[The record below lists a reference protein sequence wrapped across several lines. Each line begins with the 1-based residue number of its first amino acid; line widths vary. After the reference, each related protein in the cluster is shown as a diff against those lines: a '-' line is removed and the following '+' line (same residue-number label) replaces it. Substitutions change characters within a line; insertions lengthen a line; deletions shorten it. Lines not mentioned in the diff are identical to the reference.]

1 MPMKYVFTLSIIFH
15 STVCSVSE
23 NIMSA
28 STQLAGSWRPSTRT
42 RTQSEPTT
50 PSNWAMSKS
59 SFG

>member
-28 STQLAGSWRPSTRT
+28 STQLAGSWRPSTIT
-42 RTQSEPTT
+42 RT
-50 PSNWAMSKS
+50 
-59 SFG
+59 